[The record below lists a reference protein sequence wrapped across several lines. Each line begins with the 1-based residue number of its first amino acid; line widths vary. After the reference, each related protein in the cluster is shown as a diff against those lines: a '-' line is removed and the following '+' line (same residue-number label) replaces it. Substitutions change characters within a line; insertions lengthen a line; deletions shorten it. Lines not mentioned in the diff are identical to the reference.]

1 MNKRLCWN
9 EIQEDF
15 MLYLKLGR
23 IHYNT
28 DNVLIIT
35 NIKIFIW
42 QIDVFFFFCLNLS
55 FPIILLLQRIPYYG

>member
-42 QIDVFFFFCLNLS
+42 QIDVFF
-55 FPIILLLQRIPYYG
+55 LLFKP